1 MGPNCSSCGSSFQ
14 VGKGGTPDLA
24 SVSTQQWLPGDF
36 QVIKGQIRKELRKT
50 MERNR
55 VKVLRE
61 DSREL
66 VGTLSIL
73 TSQTVGDLGTAEPQS
88 FRQTLISHA
97 EYQSQE

>member
-1 MGPNCSSCGSSFQ
+1 MGPNCSSCGFSFQ
-14 VGKGGTPDLA
+14 VGKGGTLDLA

-61 DSREL
+61 GSREL

-88 FRQTLISHA
+88 FRQTL
-97 EYQSQE
+97 

>member
-1 MGPNCSSCGSSFQ
+1 
-14 VGKGGTPDLA
+14 
-24 SVSTQQWLPGDF
+24 
-36 QVIKGQIRKELRKT
+36 

-88 FRQTLISHA
+88 FRQTL
-97 EYQSQE
+97 